1 MCLPSGFGN
10 ATDRHIVATKFFDAF
25 FPTHV
30 KPMLMSI
37 IIAIITVTLIMAV
50 LQSNLYLAQWISPV
64 LVYSMLSSIR
74 KRDTEMAQYHH
85 PMHALVRWGQG
96 LRLCNCHTPKMH
108 SNVSMEPRSR
118 SLAMYKTILK
128 TASLSVPAISPLPD
142 IFLPLTVVREP
153 VNLCELVANLF
164 YVQCA
169 FLFVYSCS

>member
-1 MCLPSGFGN
+1 MFEKIVCLPSGFGN

-85 PMHALVRWGQG
+85 PMHALVVTLQKCIPMLAWSPGPG
-96 LRLCNCHTPKMH
+96 VWLCTK
-108 SNVSMEPRSR
+108 R
-118 SLAMYKTILK
+118 
-128 TASLSVPAISPLPD
+128 
-142 IFLPLTVVREP
+142 F
-153 VNLCELVANLF
+153 
-164 YVQCA
+164 
-169 FLFVYSCS
+169 